1 MLCVLV
7 PICFLMAGTSVVLTT
22 YAYRA
27 NKKDLDVFFSSD
39 FSKVFS
45 TKLCNNNFVNCDVS
59 NFKNHCSFETLVDN
73 NIFINGG

>member
-7 PICFLMAGTSVVLTT
+7 FICFLMAGTSVVLTV
-22 YAYRA
+22 YAYQA
-27 NKKDLDVFFSSD
+27 NKKDFDVFLRSD

-59 NFKNHCSFETLVDN
+59 HFTSRHSFEILVDD
-73 NIFINGG
+73 IFN